1 MTSKTAYLVPFD
13 GDPEDLADT
22 ALSVGEVEREISKLP
37 LSQGIIVA
45 DACFSGAGG
54 RSVLAKGA
62 RPLITV
68 VRTPYA
74 TPYRNL
80 TVFGASKR
88 NQISGDLPKQG
99 HGIFT
104 YYFLRG
110 LEGKAKAG
118 NAVTTRSLERY
129 LARTV
134 PLAFRH
140 HYDSGEQNPVVSGNM
155 RWTLVKY

>member
-1 MTSKTAYLVPFD
+1 M
-13 GDPEDLADT
+13 
-22 ALSVGEVEREISKLP
+22 
-37 LSQGIIVA
+37 A

-54 RSVLAKGA
+54 RSVLLKGA

-68 VRTPYA
+68 HRTPDK
-74 TPYRNL
+74 TPYRDL
-80 TVFGASKR
+80 TVFGASKG

-110 LEGKAKAG
+110 LEGQAKTG
-118 NAVTTRSLERY
+118 NAVTPRSLKRY
-129 LARTV
+129 LSRSV

-140 HYDSGEQNPVVSGNM
+140 HYNSGEQNPVVSGDMNGV
-155 RWTLVKY
+155 LVKY